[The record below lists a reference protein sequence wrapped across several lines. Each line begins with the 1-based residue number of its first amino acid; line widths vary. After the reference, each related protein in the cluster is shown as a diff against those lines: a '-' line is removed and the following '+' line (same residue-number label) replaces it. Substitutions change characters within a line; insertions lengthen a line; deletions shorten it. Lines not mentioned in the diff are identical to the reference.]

1 MFKPLGSLMLR
12 LPGDYDTKFLRNR
25 ERALAKHSAQIGRM
39 CTLWSGL
46 EWDVTLFLVAVS
58 KLEDATS
65 KNVLMGA
72 MEMRS
77 KLNALAAI
85 GFKRRP
91 TKLWFERLSKT
102 IRIISDELR
111 MERNRMIHDFWHS
124 IPDESGV
131 EVITR
136 TTLSAKV
143 VKEPPSGEQKLQL
156 AQFKPVK
163 PSEISDLCQRIV
175 EANITLNQLRR
186 EYEWHPSKGIPPLP
200 KPPPTA

>member
-1 MFKPLGSLMLR
+1 MVFELTGCLTLR
-12 LPGDYDTKFLRNR
+12 LPGDYDAKILRNR

-46 EWDVTLFLVAVS
+46 EWDVTLFLVTIS
-58 KLEDATS
+58 NLEDATS

-85 GFKRRP
+85 GFKRRL
-91 TKLWFERLSKT
+91 TKRWFERLSKSIRT
-102 IRIISDELR
+102 INDELR
-111 MERNRMIHDFWHS
+111 IERNRIIHDFWHS
-124 IPDESGV
+124 VPDESGV

-163 PSEISDLCQRIV
+163 PSEISDLCDRIV

-186 EYEWHPSKGIPPLP
+186 EYEWHPSGIPPLP
-200 KPPPTA
+200 KPLAK